1 MAFFLSLFIT
11 LESYINLSILSF
23 ISMKLK
29 ISGLFI
35 FFVHLAASFTLI
47 AENTTTEQIAAT
59 SKNLVAEV
67 ESMAGIS
74 SVLSMFYCGFG
85 G

>member
-1 MAFFLSLFIT
+1 
-11 LESYINLSILSF
+11 
-23 ISMKLK
+23 MKLK

-35 FFVHLAASFTLI
+35 LFAHLVASFTLI
-47 AENTTTEQIAAT
+47 AENTTAEQIAVT
-59 SKNLVAEV
+59 TKNLGAEV
-67 ESMAGIS
+67 EPMAGIS

>member
-1 MAFFLSLFIT
+1 
-11 LESYINLSILSF
+11 
-23 ISMKLK
+23 MKLK

-35 FFVHLAASFTLI
+35 LFVHLVASFTLI

-59 SKNLVAEV
+59 SKHLVAEV
-67 ESMAGIS
+67 ESMAGNS